1 MTIKNFRHTGIVT
14 TNLEE
19 SLNFYIKLLGL
30 KKLKTVNENKKLM
43 QKVLSL
49 KECNLTTVKIG
60 LKNKIL
66 IELLFFRNLNQKKKR
81 IRINDPGLTHIS
93 FTITKLE
100 QIYKKLKASK
110 ISFLSEPSLS
120 HDKKVKLVFCK
131 SPENIFIELVEVLK

>member
-19 SLNFYIKLLGL
+19 SLNFYIKLLGF
-30 KKLKTVNENKKLM
+30 KKLKTLNENEKLM
-43 QKVLSL
+43 QKILSL
-49 KECNLTTVKIG
+49 KKCKLKTVKIG
-60 LKNKIL
+60 LKNEIL
-66 IELLFFRNLNQKKKR
+66 IELLFFKNLNQKKKK
-81 IRINDPGLTHIS
+81 IKIYNPGLTHIS
-93 FTITKLE
+93 LTVTKLG
-100 QIYKKLKASK
+100 QIYEKLKASK